1 MKITKRQLR
10 KIIKEEI
17 QKELRQE
24 GIMDSIKG
32 MFGGGEKDPN
42 EGVDPRLIK
51 WIKDSDLYTDSDVPG
66 RNKLKVSKDSSEM
79 EKGLRELEYLL
90 DLSNLRG
97 SRTQTVG
104 SGLKA
109 GLELALEDADGEF
122 MFGTPEEDSYD
133 LRGMQF
139 DGPCAQLTGRE
150 LEKCMERE
158 DKKNQ
163 HRFDREHAGQDE
175 DDGYRVHNTGA
186 GYSAKWAE

>member
-10 KIIKEEI
+10 KIIKEEM

-24 GIMDSIKG
+24 GFMDSIKG
-32 MFGGGEKDPN
+32 MFGGGEKDLPDN
-42 EGVDPRLIK
+42 LDPRLTQ
-51 WIKDSDLYTDSDVPG
+51 WIKDSGLYTDSDVPG
-66 RNKLKVSKDSSEM
+66 RIKLKSYLDSPEM
-79 EKGLRELEYLL
+79 EKGMRELEYLL
-90 DLSNLRG
+90 DLSDLRG

-104 SGLKA
+104 SGLK
-109 GLELALEDADGEF
+109 LRLKLALDDADVESH
-122 MFGTPEEDSYD
+122 FGTSGKDYD

-163 HRFDREHAGQDE
+163 RRFDREHAGQDE